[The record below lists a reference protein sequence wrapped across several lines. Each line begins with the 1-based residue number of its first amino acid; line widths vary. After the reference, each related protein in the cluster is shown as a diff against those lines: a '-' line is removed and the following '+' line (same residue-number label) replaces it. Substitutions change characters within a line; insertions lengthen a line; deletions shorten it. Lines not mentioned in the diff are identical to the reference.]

1 MLLDALA
8 RVRAERPV
16 RLILHGRGEY
26 LPAVEARI
34 AELGLADAVELST
47 ALVPTGDLPGIVG
60 RADIGIVPNRRD
72 VFTDGI
78 LPTKL
83 MEYAALG
90 IPAIV
95 TRTSAVEAYFTDEM
109 VSFVEPEDPAG
120 LAAAIIALA
129 DDPARR
135 EALAVR
141 AQSFST
147 EHRWPNEAERY
158 VALVEGLVRPRHG

>member
-1 MLLDALA
+1 
-8 RVRAERPV
+8 
-16 RLILHGRGEY
+16 
-26 LPAVEARI
+26 
-34 AELGLADAVELST
+34 
-47 ALVPTGDLPGIVG
+47 
-60 RADIGIVPNRRD
+60 
-72 VFTDGI
+72 
-78 LPTKL
+78 

-120 LAAAIIALA
+120 LAAAIITLA
-129 DDPARR
+129 DDPDRR

-147 EHRWPNEAERY
+147 EHRWPDEAERY